1 MPPPDMPDLER
12 EAVADRVELSCPTP
26 ALAMIELVGEHDL
39 GRYKPIGEALHLAAT
54 RRRNV
59 LVNLAR
65 CVFIDSTVV
74 GLLLAARDET
84 TADGGQF
91 ALVVPA
97 QPSPVARAVDVM
109 GMSALFTIYPR
120 VEDALDASKHVTQ
133 IRDLRVRFG
142 DDERFAAE
150 CSCGWRGDQHTG
162 ERALRASRAE
172 ARAHADT
179 RIARQKQGPQSGR

>member
-1 MPPPDMPDLER
+1 M
-12 EAVADRVELSCPTP
+12 
-26 ALAMIELVGEHDL
+26 
-39 GRYKPIGEALHLAAT
+39 
-54 RRRNV
+54 

-97 QPSPVARAVDVM
+97 QPSAVARVADVM
-109 GMSALFTIYPR
+109 GLSEMFTIYPSL
-120 VEDALDASKHVTQ
+120 EAALAGSEHVTQ

-142 DDERFAAE
+142 DDERFVAE
-150 CSCGWRGDQHTG
+150 CSCGWRGEQRTG
-162 ERALRASRAE
+162 ERALRTSRAD

-179 RIARQKQGPQSGR
+179 RIARRQHGPPTGR